1 MVWQRGLEIGYTD
14 IMVNSYNIK
23 TIKIVQQVIKKL
35 INK

>member
-23 TIKIVQQVIKKL
+23 TIKIVQQVVKEL
-35 INK
+35 IN